1 MDKKI
6 LEPVIRQ
13 VAPKDQFVEKLDF
26 EIAKISEPYVASLL
40 CQRATSQDT
49 PEDTHYVEVKHDFFT
64 PNTMNIGLEFA
75 DNGRYEDKGYY
86 WSGLAATHASWVAFV
101 IGDMRSVIMLQTDLI
116 QEYMR
121 PILRALKAKHG
132 THFVED
138 EDLRSFKSP
147 EGALFIPAPLADIIG
162 LQAVK
167 KPELMSRLSKI

>member
-138 EDLRSFKSP
+138 KDLRSFKSP
-147 EGALFIPAPLADIIG
+147 EGALFIPAPLADIIA